1 MGAAGNVSRIRLSVA
16 IAVIGAA
23 LVMTVASASAGQTP
37 AAAPKPVPPAA
48 APDVPPAQGTGQR
61 FGAWILACPPPE
73 QAKASCILAQQVSEA
88 LSRKVVFVW
97 LIQYDD
103 KGQLLGAFRLPSGV
117 FVNRGLILKTDPK
130 ADGLRVEYTRCDPG
144 ECQAIF
150 SITNDLA
157 KQLSTA
163 KAVTVGI
170 ALTSGKTAD
179 VELSMDGFAGAL
191 AALATK
197 SKADRGQ

>member
-1 MGAAGNVSRIRLSVA
+1 MALAA
-16 IAVIGAA
+16 IAFASSA
-23 LVMTVASASAGQTP
+23 LGQTATP
-37 AAAPKPVPPAA
+37 APKPVAPPAA
-48 APDVPPAQGTGQR
+48 GPDAPPPAQGTGQR
-61 FGAWILACPPPE
+61 FGAWILVCPAPDQKAACF
-73 QAKASCILAQQVSEA
+73 LLQQVSEA

-103 KGQLLGAFRLPSGV
+103 KGQLLAAFKLPSGV

-130 ADGLRVEYTRCDPG
+130 ADGLRVEYTFCDPG
-144 ECQAIF
+144 ECQATF
-150 SITNDLA
+150 SINNDLA
-157 KQLSTA
+157 KQLSAA
-163 KAVTVGI
+163 KAVTVAI

-179 VELSMDGFAGAL
+179 VELGMDGFAGAL

>member
-1 MGAAGNVSRIRLSVA
+1 MALAA
-16 IAVIGAA
+16 IAFASSA
-23 LVMTVASASAGQTP
+23 LGQTATP
-37 AAAPKPVPPAA
+37 AAKPVAPPAA
-48 APDVPPAQGTGQR
+48 GPDAPPPAQGTGQR

-73 QAKASCILAQQVSEA
+73 QSKAGCLLAQEVSEA

-103 KGQLLGAFRLPSGV
+103 KGQLLGAFRLPTGV
-117 FVNRGLILKTDPK
+117 FVNRGLILKIDPK
-130 ADGLRVEYTRCDPG
+130 TDGLRVEYTRCDPG
-144 ECQAIF
+144 ECQAVF

-157 KQLSTA
+157 KQLTTA
-163 KAVTVGI
+163 KSVTVTI
-170 ALTSGKTAD
+170 ALTSGKAAD

-191 AALATK
+191 SALATK